1 MSSISGSLL
10 PATSPMPVG
19 YRSRSVEDNTGLC
32 VGGGDGPATGL
43 MAGIKVAS
51 GSALVMLIYSCYVC
65 IIYVRL

>member
-32 VGGGDGPATGL
+32 VGGGDGPAYGTYGQDK
-43 MAGIKVAS
+43 G
-51 GSALVMLIYSCYVC
+51 GQ
-65 IIYVRL
+65 